1 MNPHVLFIG
10 PFAQRTGYA
19 QAFHDYALAAHRAG
33 ISLEIVPLTECD
45 TDNLEPR
52 YAELVPL
59 ALERGKKDP
68 THVIVHT
75 VPSCAHLFVECLLE
89 DVVKILITTWET
101 SAMPVEMGHSLDA
114 SFDWVCVPSDFC
126 AQTVRG
132 VPKEKILTLP
142 HTYDPAHWP
151 VVKKRR
157 DSPFTFYSV
166 LGWSERKNPIG
177 LLKAYFSAFSAE
189 DDVVLRIKTTGYSR
203 DDVELL
209 KASVGYSAEELP
221 KLEILTEHLS
231 HKDMVWF
238 HSVGHVFV
246 TAARGEGWNLP
257 AFEASVMGNRV
268 IAPDWG
274 GHLEYLKGHE
284 GYYSV
289 FCQMTP
295 AISPPVLSEM
305 IEGSNIVAMR
315 RNAPAGI
322 TARQLWAEPNL
333 NQLANIMWDM
343 YSGYESYGPDVPNAD
358 YLSHQGKFEERYCYD
373 VIGSML
379 KEILDK
385 EKGR

>member
-1 MNPHVLFIG
+1 
-10 PFAQRTGYA
+10 
-19 QAFHDYALAAHRAG
+19 
-33 ISLEIVPLTECD
+33 
-45 TDNLEPR
+45 
-52 YAELVPL
+52 
-59 ALERGKKDP
+59 
-68 THVIVHT
+68 
-75 VPSCAHLFVECLLE
+75 
-89 DVVKILITTWET
+89 
-101 SAMPVEMGHSLDA
+101 
-114 SFDWVCVPSDFC
+114 
-126 AQTVRG
+126 

-231 HKDMVWF
+231 HEDMVWF

-274 GHLEYLKGHE
+274 GHLEYLEGHE
-284 GYYSV
+284 GYYPV
-289 FCQMTP
+289 PCQMTP
-295 AISPPVLSEM
+295 AVSPPVPGEM
-305 IEGSNIVAMR
+305 VEGSNIVAMR

-322 TARQLWAEPNL
+322 TARQHWAEPDL
-333 NQLANIMWDM
+333 IQLGYIMRDL
-343 YSGYESYGPDVPNAD
+343 YCGYEAYGPDVPNAD